1 MDIPAELIYG
11 LVFAAILL
19 FQYVMKR
26 FGLLPTPDA
35 EPRQAPLPPEPPET
49 AEQEAPLADS
59 PRSAQFT
66 PAALPALPGRA
77 AWLGAPAAT
86 ETPSTA
92 GRATLLLG
100 NRQDLQRAV
109 FSMTVLGP
117 CRALE
122 RPDDR

>member
-1 MDIPAELIYG
+1 MDMPAELIYG

-19 FQYVMKR
+19 LQYVIKR

-35 EPRQAPLPPEPPET
+35 EPLPAPLPQET

-59 PRSAQFT
+59 LGSAPST
-66 PAALPALPGRA
+66 PAASPALPGRA
-77 AWLGAPAAT
+77 AWLGTPAAT
-86 ETPSTA
+86 AATSTA

-100 NRQDLQRAV
+100 NRKDLQRAV

>member
-1 MDIPAELIYG
+1 MDVPAELIYG

-19 FQYVMKR
+19 LQYVMKR

-35 EPRQAPLPPEPPET
+35 EPRQAPLPQEA
-49 AEQEAPLADS
+49 AEQEAPLADR
-59 PRSAQFT
+59 PGSAPST
-66 PAALPALPGRA
+66 PAAASPALPGRA
-77 AWLGAPAAT
+77 AWLGAPTAT
-86 ETPSTA
+86 AVTPAA

-100 NRQDLQRAV
+100 NRRDLQRAV
-109 FSMTVLGP
+109 LSMTVLGP

>member
-26 FGLLPTPDA
+26 FGLLPTHDA
-35 EPRQAPLPPEPPET
+35 EPWQTPLPPET
-49 AEQEAPLADS
+49 GEQETPLVDS
-59 PRSAQFT
+59 PRSAQST
-66 PAALPALPGRA
+66 PAASPALPGRA

-86 ETPSTA
+86 ETTSTA

-100 NRQDLQRAV
+100 SRQDLQRAV

-117 CRALE
+117 
-122 RPDDR
+122 

>member
-1 MDIPAELIYG
+1 MDIPEELIYG

-35 EPRQAPLPPEPPET
+35 EPRQAPLPPET

-59 PRSAQFT
+59 PRSAQST
-66 PAALPALPGRA
+66 PAASPALPGRA
-77 AWLGAPAAT
+77 SWLGAPAAM
-86 ETPSTA
+86 ETTSTA